1 MSKQSKKAKKA
12 QEMRNSRNVNNFR
25 PGKLGEVAD
34 EYERLASEAERPPNS
49 VWLPSFAATTDP
61 LQNLDC

>member
-1 MSKQSKKAKKA
+1 MRELAKRATDAKPA
-12 QEMRNSRNVNNFR
+12 V
-25 PGKLGEVAD
+25 LEVAD
-34 EYERLASEAERPPNS
+34 EYERLASEERPPNS